1 MATTRDSLWL
11 APIRGVTGDLFR
23 GAFARHFPGFDGAL
37 APFIRPLPDNRL
49 KPSDLRELA
58 PENNQALP
66 VVPQIISND
75 PRQIISLGR
84 ALFDLGYDTL
94 NWNLGCP
101 YPMVAKKKRGSG
113 LLPDPERI
121 DAILSQVV
129 PAIPNR
135 LSLKL
140 RLGRQRPEEIGHL
153 LPIFNRY
160 PLTELIIHPRLGV
173 QMYKGDVDLEGFAE
187 CLRCSRHPLTY
198 NGDLNDV
205 QTYRSLKQRF
215 PDVTSWMLGRG
226 ALANPFLP
234 GALKG
239 HPVSSPEA
247 RRTLLVAFHD
257 DLLAGYAERL
267 SGPGH
272 LLNKMREVWP
282 YLAGAFLNRKRVYRQ
297 IRKAATMEEYAAV
310 AASIFGEAPMMG
322 ADICA

>member
-23 GAFARHFPGFDGAL
+23 SAFARHFPGFDGAL
-37 APFIRPLPDNRL
+37 APFIRPLPDDRL

-66 VVPQIISND
+66 VVPQIIGND
-75 PRQIISLGR
+75 SRQFISLAR

-121 DAILSQVV
+121 DAILGQVV
-129 PAIPNR
+129 TAIPNR
-135 LSLKL
+135 LSIKL
-140 RLGRQRPEEIGHL
+140 RLGRHRAEEIGLL

-160 PLTELIIHPRLGV
+160 PLTELIVHPRLGV
-173 QMYKGDVDLEGFAE
+173 QMYKGTVDLEGFAE
-187 CLRCSRHPLTY
+187 CLRLSRHPLTY
-198 NGDLNDV
+198 NGDINDV
-205 QTYRSLKQRF
+205 ETYQNLKQRF
-215 PDVTSWMLGRG
+215 PEVTSWMLGRG

-234 GALKG
+234 GAIKG
-239 HPVSSPEA
+239 RPIPSPEE
-247 RRTLLVAFHD
+247 RRMLLEAFHD
-257 DLLAGYAERL
+257 DLVAGYAERL

-282 YLAGAFLNRKRVYRQ
+282 YLAGAFLNRKRVYRL
-297 IRKAATMEEYAAV
+297 IRKAATWEEYAAV
-310 AASIFGEAPMMG
+310 AASVFAEEPVAGP
-322 ADICA
+322 DT